1 MIKMKNLTSDP
12 NNANLPL
19 SSTVLAQIAD
29 NVEQVIWLRNNLTG
43 QIVYVSPSFESVWG
57 CSCESLL
64 ADSKVLIDSVHPEDR
79 VQVMAARDHT
89 NHKPFDQ
96 VFRIIHPDGSL
107 RWISTHSFLVHG
119 DPDNSPYQVYIAQ
132 DITRQNHVDQS
143 LRKALDRSREQFTLS
158 RRMSLARKPEA
169 VLKALLSAQE
179 LRPAQRAALLFFN
192 NPKAGPSHGV
202 ELTATWLSSQD
213 KPAWLSEIGLYE
225 EMDFWNLVQPS
236 RPVII
241 NSVRINPRLSALLR
255 DFLLEGKIQSFV
267 LFPLVTSGIW
277 LGCLVVYYEEDV
289 QFSHIE
295 LGHLK
300 VLIDQATIT
309 LYNLKLLKI
318 EEESRHEAEHANEI
332 KTEFLAMIS
341 HELRTPL
348 TSIIGFTTTLMA
360 EDVTWEPQEQREFI
374 QTIQQESFSLQ
385 ELIDHLLDL
394 SRLEAGRLP
403 IQFKSHLLHEIIQEA
418 LPQLHILTTGH
429 HFSVHISD
437 NLPPV
442 YVDDKRIAQVV
453 VNLVRNASTYAPK
466 GSEINISANLRGNLI
481 QVNVNDQGPGIP
493 PSERKRVFQAF
504 RRGVAEEGGAS
515 KGAGL
520 GLAICKGLIE
530 AHGGRIWI
538 KNKTLPGTTVS
549 FTVPL
554 VPKNLL
560 ENSPGKE

>member
-1 MIKMKNLTSDP
+1 MFTGKG
-12 NNANLPL
+12 NLPVL
-19 SSTVLAQIAD
+19 SISFLKQIAD
-29 NVEQVIWLRNNLTG
+29 NIEQVVWLRDNTTG
-43 QIVYVSPSFESVWG
+43 QILYVSLSFESVWG

-79 VQVMAARDHT
+79 VQVMAARDHS
-89 NHKPFDQ
+89 NHKPFDL
-96 VFRIIHPDGSL
+96 VFRIVRADGSL
-107 RWISTHSFLVHG
+107 RWISAHSFRVQG
-119 DPDNSPYQVYIAQ
+119 DPADSSYQIYIAE
-132 DITRQNHVDQS
+132 DITKQNHVDQS

-179 LRPAQRAALLFFN
+179 LRPAQRAVLLFFN

-202 ELTATWLSSQD
+202 ELTTTWLSDQD
-213 KPAWLSEIGLYE
+213 KPAWLSETGLYE
-225 EMDFWNLVQPS
+225 EMDFWNLVQPN

-241 NSVRINPRLSALLR
+241 NGVRTNPRLSALLR

-374 QTIQQESFSLQ
+374 QTIQQESFRLQ

-403 IQFKSHLLHEIIQEA
+403 IQLKPHLLHEVIREA
-418 LPQLHILTTGH
+418 MPQLHTLTVGH
-429 HFSVHISD
+429 NFSVHITE

-442 YVDDKRIAQVV
+442 NVDDKRIAQVI
-453 VNLVRNASTYAPK
+453 VNLVRNAATYAPK

-493 PSERKRVFQAF
+493 LSDRKRVFQAF
-504 RRGVAEEGGAS
+504 RRGVAEESGAT

-538 KNKTLPGTTVS
+538 KNKVLPGTTVS

-554 VPKNLL
+554 VPKNLPDK
-560 ENSPGKE
+560 SPGKE